1 MITQLKNGAKTFYG
15 EKSKFLKTCNP
26 QFDMLRKPGEIH
38 RESAMSDFTLSITKH
53 PSGLTITA
61 TGGKQVTLEL
71 PWLSGLVGQ
80 THF

>member
-1 MITQLKNGAKTFYG
+1 
-15 EKSKFLKTCNP
+15 
-26 QFDMLRKPGEIH
+26 
-38 RESAMSDFTLSITKH
+38 MSDFTLSITKH

-71 PWLSGLVGQ
+71 PWLPGLVGQ